1 MILLKQMVVLAIIML
16 IGFFLAKKDILDP
29 GTGKKISWIV
39 VNVCNPALMIS
50 GALGDKRLPEEL
62 LLQTFLVAGAMYAV
76 LLVLGLLMPVIL
88 RDNKNKA
95 YSLMLVFG
103 NVGFMGYPLI
113 ASMYGQEAIL
123 LASIFNLFYGVLMY
137 TYGIMVMSGS
147 KFNVS
152 NLKLLINSGII
163 ACILEIIIYAFNI
176 KLPDFMCDTF
186 TMVSNL
192 TAPLSMM
199 VIGATFADLSLK
211 KLITDGRIL
220 IFTFIRMILL
230 PIVSFPFFKMFVK
243 DPVLLGVCLVMVA
256 VPVGSMNVMIAQ
268 QYGGNIETSAKG
280 VAFTTLLAVVT
291 MPLLFLVLIG

>member
-1 MILLKQMVVLAIIML
+1 MILLKQMIVLAIIMFV
-16 IGFFLAKKDILDP
+16 GFFLAKKNILDE
-29 GTGKKISWIV
+29 GTSKKISWIV

-50 GALGDKRLPEEL
+50 GALGENRLPES
-62 LLQTFLVAGAMYAV
+62 V
-76 LLVLGLLMPVIL
+76 LLDTFKISAIMYGILLILGLLMPIIL
-88 RDNKNKA
+88 KDRKNKA

-123 LASIFNLFYGVLMY
+123 PASIFNLFYSVLMY
-137 TYGIMVMSGS
+137 TYGIMVMSGR
-147 KFNVS
+147 KFEVK

-176 KLPDFMCDTF
+176 KLPDFMGDSF
-186 TMVSNL
+186 TMLSNL

-199 VIGATFADLSLK
+199 VIGATFAGLSIR
-211 KLITDGRIL
+211 KLVTDVRIL
-220 IFTFIRMILL
+220 IFTVIRMILV
-230 PIVSFPFFKMFVK
+230 PILMFPIFKFFIA
-243 DPVLLGVCLVMVA
+243 DEVLLGVCLVMVA

-291 MPLLFLVLIG
+291 MPLMFLLLLG

>member
-1 MILLKQMVVLAIIML
+1 MILLKQMIVLAIIMFV
-16 IGFFLAKKDILDP
+16 GFFLAKKNILDE
-29 GTGKKISWIV
+29 GTSKKISWIV

-50 GALGDKRLPEEL
+50 GALGENRLPES
-62 LLQTFLVAGAMYAV
+62 V
-76 LLVLGLLMPVIL
+76 LLDTFKISAIMYGILLILGLLMPIIL
-88 RDNKNKA
+88 RDRKNKA

-123 LASIFNLFYGVLMY
+123 PASIFNLFYSVLMY
-137 TYGIMVMSGS
+137 TYGIMVMSGR
-147 KFNVS
+147 KFEVK

-176 KLPDFMCDTF
+176 KLPDFMGDSF
-186 TMVSNL
+186 TMLSNL

-199 VIGATFADLSLK
+199 VIGATFAGLSIR
-211 KLITDGRIL
+211 KLVTDVRIL
-220 IFTFIRMILL
+220 IFTVIRMILV
-230 PIVSFPFFKMFVK
+230 PILMFPIFKFFIA
-243 DPVLLGVCLVMVA
+243 DEVLLGVCLVMVA

-291 MPLLFLVLIG
+291 MPLMFLLLLG

>member
-1 MILLKQMVVLAIIML
+1 MIVLAIIML
-16 IGFFLAKKDILDP
+16 IGFFLAKKDILDQV
-29 GTGKKISWIV
+29 TGKKISWIV
-39 VNVCNPALMIS
+39 VNICNPALMIS
-50 GALGDKRLPEEL
+50 GALGENRLPEEL
-62 LLQTFLVAGAMYAV
+62 LLQTFLVAGGMYAV
-76 LLVLGLLMPVIL
+76 LLILGLLMPYIL

-147 KFNVS
+147 KFS
-152 NLKLLINSGII
+152 IKNLKLLVNSGII
-163 ACILEIIIYAFNI
+163 ACILEIIIYFLNI
-176 KLPDFMCDTF
+176 KLPDFLCDTF
-186 TMVSNL
+186 SMVSNL

-220 IFTFIRMILL
+220 LFTFIRMILVPL
-230 PIVSFPFFKMFVK
+230 VSFPFFKLFVQ
-243 DPVLLGVCLVMVA
+243 DPTLLGVCLVMVA

-280 VAFTTLLAVVT
+280 VAISTLLAVVT
-291 MPLLFLVLIG
+291 MPLLFLILIG

>member
-1 MILLKQMVVLAIIML
+1 MILLKQMIVLAIIMFV
-16 IGFFLAKKDILDP
+16 GFFLAKKNILDE
-29 GTGKKISWIV
+29 GTSKKISWIV

-50 GALGDKRLPEEL
+50 GALGENRLPES
-62 LLQTFLVAGAMYAV
+62 V
-76 LLVLGLLMPVIL
+76 LLDTFKISAIMYGILLILGLLMPIIL
-88 RDNKNKA
+88 RDRKNKA

-123 LASIFNLFYGVLMY
+123 PASIFNLFYSILMY
-137 TYGIMVMSGS
+137 TYGIMVMSGR
-147 KFNVS
+147 KFEVK

-176 KLPDFMCDTF
+176 KLPDFMGDSF
-186 TMVSNL
+186 TMLSNL

-199 VIGATFADLSLK
+199 VIGATFAGLSIR
-211 KLITDGRIL
+211 KLVTDVRIL
-220 IFTFIRMILL
+220 IFTVIRMILV
-230 PIVSFPFFKMFVK
+230 PILMFPVFKFFIA
-243 DPVLLGVCLVMVA
+243 DEVLLGVCLVMVA

-291 MPLLFLVLIG
+291 MPLMFLLLLG

>member
-1 MILLKQMVVLAIIML
+1 MIVLAIIMFV
-16 IGFFLAKKDILDP
+16 GFFLAKKNILDE
-29 GTGKKISWIV
+29 GTSKKISWIV

-50 GALGDKRLPEEL
+50 GALGENRLPES
-62 LLQTFLVAGAMYAV
+62 V
-76 LLVLGLLMPVIL
+76 LLDTFKISAIMYGILLILGLLMPIIL
-88 RDNKNKA
+88 RDRKNKA

-123 LASIFNLFYGVLMY
+123 PASIFNLFYSVLMY
-137 TYGIMVMSGS
+137 TYGIMVMSGR
-147 KFNVS
+147 KFEVK

-176 KLPDFMCDTF
+176 KLPDFMGDSF
-186 TMVSNL
+186 TMLSNL

-199 VIGATFADLSLK
+199 VIGATFAGLSIR
-211 KLITDGRIL
+211 KLVTDVRIL
-220 IFTFIRMILL
+220 IFTVIRMILV
-230 PIVSFPFFKMFVK
+230 PILMFPIFKFFIA
-243 DPVLLGVCLVMVA
+243 DEVLLGVCLVMVA

-291 MPLLFLVLIG
+291 MPLMFLLLLG